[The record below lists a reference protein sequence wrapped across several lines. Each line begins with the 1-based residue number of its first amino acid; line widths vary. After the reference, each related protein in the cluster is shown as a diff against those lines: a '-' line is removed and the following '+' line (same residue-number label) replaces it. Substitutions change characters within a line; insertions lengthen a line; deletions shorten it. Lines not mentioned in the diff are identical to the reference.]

1 MWLLA
6 LLPTAYSR
14 FREAIPL
21 GSLAPACKNTRI
33 KISDSALYSKLL
45 SIHIEY
51 VELIVY
57 GIKGG
62 RRVVVGCAE
71 TLCARKPY
79 VRGKYMAELMVASP
93 WQQNLTDLR
102 T

>member
-1 MWLLA
+1 MSYRVWSLA

-14 FREAIPL
+14 FREAIL
-21 GSLAPACKNTRI
+21 VGSLALACKNTRI
-33 KISDSALYSKLL
+33 KISDSVLYSKLV

-71 TLCARKPY
+71 TLCARKVY
-79 VRGKYMAELMVASP
+79 GRA
-93 WQQNLTDLR
+93 
-102 T
+102 